1 MQRRVEIVFL
11 ILTCTFSL
19 SCGNRSE
26 SGSSSLDAIAEEF
39 VYTALSFS
47 PIAATGAGYHEHKGV
62 KLDEQLDDWSAA
74 GVAKQR
80 AFYAGMQTRLAETG
94 KESLLLDARADW
106 EILSDQVSLNLLEFD
121 TIQNYK
127 HNPTFYVELVGN
139 ALFSP
144 YMLEYSPKNVRME
157 QIVARLEKV
166 PGFLKVA
173 KGNLVDAPEVW
184 NRVAREENDGTMG
197 LIDKTLRAEMP
208 ADLQPR
214 FTKAADAALAALR
227 EFNEWLEKDLSQR
240 TSDWRLGKEKY
251 GKKYSF
257 AMGTGQDP
265 EALLRDAET
274 TLETTRRKMLE
285 IATPI
290 HAKHF
295 PGAKGGDL
303 NKVVRETLDK
313 IGERHATP
321 GTYMADARRDLDE
334 VKLFVQEKQ
343 LLTLPTRA
351 NLQVIE
357 TPEFMRGIYGV
368 GGFNAAP
375 PLQPQLGAFY
385 WITPIPKDWPAE
397 RIDSKLREYN
407 FFGLKLLTI
416 HEAIPGHW
424 VQLEYANDVA
434 PISRRLL
441 RGIFGSGPYVEGWA
455 VYATEATLD
464 AGYLD
469 NSPELRL
476 MFLKQ
481 QLRMIANT
489 ILDIRMQSMN
499 MQDEDAM
506 RLMLEQTFQEKEE
519 ATAKL
524 QRAKLSSTQLPTYYA
539 GYREWVKLRDKEK
552 AKGSFQQIDFHERAL
567 KFGAVTMR
575 VLGQLMEKR

>member
-1 MQRRVEIVFL
+1 M
-11 ILTCTFSL
+11 
-19 SCGNRSE
+19 
-26 SGSSSLDAIAEEF
+26 
-39 VYTALSFS
+39 
-47 PIAATGAGYHEHKGV
+47 
-62 KLDEQLDDWSAA
+62 
-74 GVAKQR
+74 
-80 AFYAGMQTRLAETG
+80 
-94 KESLLLDARADW
+94 
-106 EILSDQVSLNLLEFD
+106 
-121 TIQNYK
+121 
-127 HNPTFYVELVGN
+127 
-139 ALFSP
+139 
-144 YMLEYSPKNVRME
+144 
-157 QIVARLEKV
+157 
-166 PGFLKVA
+166 
-173 KGNLVDAPEVW
+173 
-184 NRVAREENDGTMG
+184 
-197 LIDKTLRAEMP
+197 
-208 ADLQPR
+208 
-214 FTKAADAALAALR
+214 
-227 EFNEWLEKDLSQR
+227 
-240 TSDWRLGKEKY
+240 
-251 GKKYSF
+251 
-257 AMGTGQDP
+257 
-265 EALLRDAET
+265 
-274 TLETTRRKMLE
+274 
-285 IATPI
+285 
-290 HAKHF
+290 HAKHY

-343 LLTLPTRA
+343 LLTMPTRS

-567 KFGAVTMR
+567 KFGAVPMR
-575 VLGQLMEKR
+575 VLGQLMEQR